1 MVKVLRKD
9 LKRLTKKHLKYFCS
23 NLGDRYV
30 GSESNQQAADY
41 IKENLKDIELKE
53 QTFDCFDWYPT
64 DLIFKVD
71 DTEYEAQISP
81 YSPAVE
87 LKAKLVNASNIE
99 QLKKLKGKGEVVLLT
114 GDLVK
119 KQLVPKNYPFY
130 QVEGHQTIIKLLEE
144 KGFKAVI
151 AATGKDQ
158 STAGGLYPF
167 PLIEDGDFLIPSIY
181 TKDLIGEEIKK
192 QVGKDVYLKIYAK
205 KVDSKGKNVIAKVG
219 KKNKDKIVLFAHFD
233 SKVDSPGAIDNATGV
248 TTLLL
253 LIELLKDKNLD
264 KQVEVALL
272 NGEDY
277 YSNPGQRVYFI
288 ENKSSLENISLGI
301 NIDGMGYKEGNTAFS
316 VYTTDKNINDLSD
329 KIFKNKYNMVRGDPW
344 YQGEHTILVN
354 RNIPALAFTS
364 NLLEEILDK
373 VHTEEDNLDI
383 IDQPKVLDTAFA
395 LSEFIIE
402 V

>member
-1 MVKVLRKD
+1 VVKVLRRD
-9 LKRLTKKHLKYFCS
+9 LKRLTEKHLEYFCN

-30 GSESNQQAADY
+30 GSKSNQQAASY
-41 IKENLKDIELKE
+41 IKENLKDVEIEE
-53 QTFDCFDWYPT
+53 QTFDCFDWYPN

-87 LKAKLVNASNIE
+87 LKAELVTASNIE
-99 QLKKLKGKGEVVLLT
+99 QLEKLEGKDKVVLLS
-114 GDLVK
+114 GELVK
-119 KQLVPKNYPFY
+119 EQLVPKNFPFY
-130 QVEGHQTIIKLLEE
+130 QVEEHQTIIKLLEE

-151 AATGKDQ
+151 TATGKDQ

-181 TKDLIGEEIKK
+181 IKDMTGEEIKK
-192 QVGKDVYLKIYAK
+192 QVGKDVYLKIDAT

-288 ENKSSLENISLGI
+288 DNKSRLENIYLGI
-301 NIDGMGYKEGNTAFS
+301 NIDGMGYKKGNTAFS
-316 VYTTDKNINDLSD
+316 VYTTDKNINNLSD
-329 KIFKNKYNMVRGDPW
+329 KIFKNKYSMMKGEPW
-344 YQGEHTILVN
+344 YQGEHAILVQ

-383 IDQPKVLDTAFA
+383 IDKRKVLDTAFA